1 MTNAELEIGQ
11 IVKSK
16 QGRDKGKVYIVI
28 EILSGDY
35 VLLAD
40 GDTRKINNPKKKKNK
55 HLMVYNSKINDII
68 EKLKQESL
76 DDFFIKKSLAPFKS

>member
-1 MTNAELEIGQ
+1 MTAAEVEIGQ

-16 QGRDKGKVYIVI
+16 QGRDKGKIYTVI
-28 EILSGDY
+28 EIISEDY
-35 VLLAD
+35 FLLVD

-76 DDFFIKKSLAPFKS
+76 DDFFIKKSLAPFKI

>member
-1 MTNAELEIGQ
+1 MTTAEVEIGQ

-16 QGRDKGKVYIVI
+16 QGRDKGKIYIVI
-28 EILSGDY
+28 EVLSGDY
-35 VLLAD
+35 VLLLD
-40 GDTRKINNPKKKKNK
+40 GYTRKINNPKKKKIK

-76 DDFFIKKSLAPFKS
+76 DDFFIKKSLAPFK